1 MRARVGRRAA
11 VRGTA
16 RRVVIVPSP
25 PGGPFEQVI
34 FIVRP
39 DNPAVSEAELLR
51 QALDAA
57 GAEAAAE
64 AGPSRR
70 LWPWLA
76 SLGSLA
82 ALGALAAALF
92 L

>member
-1 MRARVGRRAA
+1 M
-11 VRGTA
+11 
-16 RRVVIVPSP
+16 
-25 PGGPFEQVI
+25 
-34 FIVRP
+34 
-39 DNPAVSEAELLR
+39 SEAELLR

-82 ALGALAAALF
+82 ALGAVLKAGQKYRPTEYGRALGG
-92 L
+92 LL